1 MATFQRFNEI
11 EAWQKARELTREVYI
26 VSSRGLFSKDFG
38 LRDQIRRASVSIMAN
53 IAEGFERDGSQEFVQ
68 FLAVAKGS
76 AAEVV
81 SHLYVVMDQGYVT
94 PAQFERLAALA
105 TEVGRMIAALMNY
118 LRRSG
123 TKGLKYKAI

>member
-1 MATFQRFNEI
+1 
-11 EAWQKARELTREVYI
+11 
-26 VSSRGLFSKDFG
+26 
-38 LRDQIRRASVSIMAN
+38 
-53 IAEGFERDGSQEFVQ
+53 
-68 FLAVAKGS
+68 
-76 AAEVV
+76 
-81 SHLYVVMDQGYVT
+81 MDQGYVT